1 MMNYKKI
8 SLSFLL
14 LFMIIPINNAMAF
27 TYIDNMKNGNYIFF
41 LTDLDIDVNI
51 ELNVTHPGAGNFTL
65 FLFNTRPVQSYVND
79 DNSLNE
85 KIFNHSIAY
94 SLEDN
99 PYLNYTAPEEK
110 IYYVEIILI
119 EGGSDTLYFTS
130 IISYTNGTVIDK
142 DLTQYYLPI
151 IPSFTIEIV
160 ITSIIF
166 SIGLIVFV
174 SKKKIQKLE

>member
-1 MMNYKKI
+1 
-8 SLSFLL
+8 
-14 LFMIIPINNAMAF
+14 MIIPINNVMAF

-51 ELNVTHPGAGNFTL
+51 ELNVTHPGTGNFTL

-85 KIFNHSIAY
+85 KIFNHSIGN

-99 PYLNYTAPEEK
+99 PYLNYTALEEK
-110 IYYVEIILI
+110 IYYLEIILV
-119 EGGSDTLYFTS
+119 EGGPDTFYFTS
-130 IISYTNGTVIDK
+130 IISYINGTVIDK

-160 ITSIIF
+160 ITSIIL
-166 SIGLIVFV
+166 SIGLIVFI

>member
-1 MMNYKKI
+1 
-8 SLSFLL
+8 
-14 LFMIIPINNAMAF
+14 MIIPINNVMAF

-51 ELNVTHPGAGNFTL
+51 ELNVTHPGTGNFTL
-65 FLFNTRPVQSYVND
+65 FLFDMRPVQSYVND

-85 KIFNHSIAY
+85 KIFNHSIAN

-99 PYLNYTAPEEK
+99 PYLNYTALEEK
-110 IYYVEIILI
+110 IYYVEIILV
-119 EGGSDTLYFTS
+119 EGGPDTFYFTS
-130 IISYTNGTVIDK
+130 IISYTNGTIIDK

-160 ITSIIF
+160 ITSIIL
-166 SIGLIVFV
+166 SIGLIVFI

>member
-1 MMNYKKI
+1 
-8 SLSFLL
+8 
-14 LFMIIPINNAMAF
+14 MIIPINNAMAF

-41 LTDLDIDVNI
+41 LTDLDINVNI

-85 KIFNHSIAY
+85 KIFNHSIAN

-119 EGGSDTLYFTS
+119 EGGPDTFYFTS

-142 DLTQYYLPI
+142 ELTQYYLPI

-166 SIGLIVFV
+166 SIGLIIFI